1 MNENRRKEVFMQKP
15 IERHDTASWADV
27 EKTKPVSKVLVPKEI
42 GVLNAKEYV
51 DENDKYKFCPY
62 FLKIHYLSPICSIC
76 KVKARPWIDSKK
88 LSRTIKKTGQFFIH
102 NIKS

>member
-1 MNENRRKEVFMQKP
+1 MILPVINWKNDRNVLTNTIIRGGLNMNENRRKEVFMQKP

-51 DENDKYKFCPY
+51 DENEK
-62 FLKIHYLSPICSIC
+62 
-76 KVKARPWIDSKK
+76 
-88 LSRTIKKTGQFFIH
+88 
-102 NIKS
+102 

>member
-1 MNENRRKEVFMQKP
+1 MNENRRKEVFRQKP

-51 DENDKYKFCPY
+51 DENEK
-62 FLKIHYLSPICSIC
+62 
-76 KVKARPWIDSKK
+76 
-88 LSRTIKKTGQFFIH
+88 
-102 NIKS
+102 

>member
-27 EKTKPVSKVLVPKEI
+27 EKNKPVSKVLVPKEI

-51 DENDKYKFCPY
+51 DENEK
-62 FLKIHYLSPICSIC
+62 
-76 KVKARPWIDSKK
+76 
-88 LSRTIKKTGQFFIH
+88 
-102 NIKS
+102 